1 MNGKKIGKS
10 PFRCKIGYGKA
21 QPTNCLWVGGL
32 TEKSRRDDLEQE
44 FEYYAQKTVTKSV
57 SHQIETERVHKLVEV
72 LWRPNGSIEALLLF
86 NTISQAE
93 EARIQMRGR
102 SLPQATSEKLR
113 IDYAD
118 PKKFRAAKE
127 AHAKADGRS
136 ESKPRDRR

>member
-1 MNGKKIGKS
+1 M
-10 PFRCKIGYGKA
+10 
-21 QPTNCLWVGGL
+21 
-32 TEKSRRDDLEQE
+32 
-44 FEYYAQKTVTKSV
+44 
-57 SHQIETERVHKLVEV
+57 
-72 LWRPNGSIEALLLF
+72 EALLLF

-127 AHAKADGRS
+127 ANAKAGGRS